1 MKERVFFLF
10 SAVFLLVSCSEAKLE
25 KIFEDDF
32 ERSELGENYIVQ
44 GGDWKIDAG
53 AITSS
58 KAENRNL
65 VLTGVYLPQ
74 NGVIELTMWSESEG
88 VDVKFNAWGDGK
100 IHDHG
105 DGYSFILGGWQNR
118 VSVISKLHE
127 HEKKRSEERD
137 IRLKKG
143 ERYRVKIVRKAS
155 DIKWFVNDKLFL
167 SYNDEDPL
175 KTGDGFDKLSF
186 GNWRS
191 KVFFDDLKIYKFA
204 GE

>member
-1 MKERVFFLF
+1 MQKQKILVLM
-10 SAVFLLVSCSEAKLE
+10 AVFLIISCSEAKLE
-25 KIFEDDF
+25 KIFEDNF
-32 ERSELGENYIVQ
+32 ERTELGENYTVQ

-53 AITSS
+53 VITSS

-65 VLTGVYLPQ
+65 VLTGVTLPQ
-74 NGVIELTMWSESEG
+74 NGAIELTMWSESDG
-88 VDVKFNAWGDGK
+88 VDIKFNAWGDGG

-127 HEKKRSEERD
+127 HEKKRVENR
-137 IRLKKG
+137 KKLEKG
-143 ERYRVKIVRKAS
+143 MKYKIKIVRKGNN
-155 DIKWFVNDKLFL
+155 IKWFVEGSLFL
-167 SYNDEDPL
+167 EYDDPDPL
-175 KTGDGFDKLSF
+175 KVSNGYNRFSF

-191 KVFFDDLKIYKFA
+191 SVFFDDLKIYKFA